1 MQGEVM
7 MISWIKIEVIL
18 LDKLEII
25 TLAKLFKLK
34 DTDTIVGKLIRLEKP
49 VLIGGFVLVFYL

>member
-1 MQGEVM
+1 M